1 MPPLED
7 ENKIKVDFAGERAS
21 EDFSSSNID
30 IPEAV
35 DLSQAQPAPYD
46 WSNVTPSEPNQ
57 PSKELKDTSQQM
69 SHVQYLQPNSPDG
82 KKEHKFEKEKYP
94 DSKVIDTH
102 KDNLKIN

>member
-7 ENKIKVDFAGERAS
+7 ENKIKVNFAGERAS

-46 WSNVTPSEPNQ
+46 WSNITPSEP
-57 PSKELKDTSQQM
+57 S
-69 SHVQYLQPNSPDG
+69 
-82 KKEHKFEKEKYP
+82 
-94 DSKVIDTH
+94 
-102 KDNLKIN
+102 